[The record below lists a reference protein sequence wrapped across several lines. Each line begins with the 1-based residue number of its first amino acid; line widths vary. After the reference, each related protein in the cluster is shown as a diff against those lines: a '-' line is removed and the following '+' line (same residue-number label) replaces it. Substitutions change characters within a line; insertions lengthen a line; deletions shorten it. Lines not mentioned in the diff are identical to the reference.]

1 MANDWQKAHP
11 KDAAFTFYLGDQ
23 ASAAKDWSKAEAHY
37 RAVLALQ
44 PRNAVAMNNI
54 AWLLAT
60 QRKPGAVEMAQQ
72 ANGLLPERAQLM
84 DTLALAHES
93 ENQLPKAVEV
103 QKKAVELDPRDPM
116 LKLRLA
122 RLHIKH
128 GDKSAARKE
137 LESLA
142 RLGGAFP
149 GQGEVA
155 ALLKEI
161 G

>member
-1 MANDWQKAHP
+1 
-11 KDAAFTFYLGDQ
+11 
-23 ASAAKDWSKAEAHY
+23 
-37 RAVLALQ
+37 
-44 PRNAVAMNNI
+44 MNNV

-60 QRKPGAVEMAQQ
+60 QRKPGAVEMAQR
-72 ANGLLPERAQLM
+72 ANVLLPERAALL

-93 ENQLPKAVEV
+93 ENQLPEAIRVQQKAVG
-103 QKKAVELDPRDPM
+103 LDPKDPM

-122 RLHIKH
+122 KLLIKH

-142 RLGGAFP
+142 RLGDAFA
-149 GQGEVA
+149 GQTEVS
-155 ALLKEI
+155 ALLKQL